1 MYASGLYTLGDAA
14 GGMVV
19 AMSAFVLYFTG
30 KQTPASTRMGRALAN
45 ICFWAALSIMF
56 VSFIYFAFA
65 INVDIGLQTRGWF
78 KASSGICSFAS
89 GALGLR
95 FVILLRRWR

>member
-1 MYASGLYTLGDAA
+1 MLADGLYTFGDGA
-14 GGMVV
+14 GGAVV
-19 AMSAFVLYFTG
+19 LMSAIVLYTTG
-30 KQTPASTRMGRALAN
+30 RITTGTRVGIALAN

-56 VSFIYFAFA
+56 VSFIYFAFW

-78 KASSGICSFAS
+78 KASSGLCAFMS
-89 GALGLR
+89 GALGMR